1 MGRGG
6 SRSRN
11 RFQAAACGFPGATSS
26 LTGLSAT
33 GHSPQAGAL
42 KAEAVVEVGPETPAR
57 SLLGLRGGKGNF
69 PGSLHS
75 VPEKPSPCELLQDD
89 TPHVYTYMPGTLH
102 IPLTY
107 IFHSTQ
113 AHLLYTPHTS
123 HNRNSHTPHICI
135 IYIHIHTNHTHATHN
150 A

>member
-11 RFQAAACGFPGATSS
+11 RFQAAACGFPGAMSS

-42 KAEAVVEVGPETPAR
+42 KEETVVGMGPETPAR
-57 SLLGLRGGKGNF
+57 SLLGLQGGKGDF
-69 PGSLHS
+69 LGSLHS
-75 VPEKPSPCELLQDD
+75 LPEKPCPRELLQD
-89 TPHVYTYMPGTLH
+89 TPHIYTYIPRTLH
-102 IPLTY
+102 ISLTY
-107 IFHSTQ
+107 IFHSTH

-123 HNRNSHTPHICI
+123 HNHNSHTHTAHMHHIP
-135 IYIHIHTNHTHATHN
+135 TTHKSYTYHAH